1 MSNFEALKQALA
13 QCEANMGKLTA
24 AQIENAMTHMDRM
37 APSFGRAAVFFRTV
51 EKVEGNQSFLAPVT
65 QEQFAA
71 YIANKRE
78 MLANHKY
85 L

>member
-13 QCEANMGKLTA
+13 QCEANIGKLTA
-24 AQIENAMTHMDRM
+24 SQMENAMNHMDMM
-37 APSFGRAAVFFRTV
+37 APSFGRGSVFFRTIDR
-51 EKVEGNQSFLAPVT
+51 VEGNQSLLAPVT

-71 YIANKRE
+71 YLANKRE
-78 MLANHKY
+78 MLANHNY